1 MQSKKCIIKK
11 LHQQMELFFDTLH
24 NESQL
29 LRAVGMLHLRF

>member
-1 MQSKKCIIKK
+1 MYYKKASSIDGA
-11 LHQQMELFFDTLH
+11 FFDTLH